1 MYLLQTF
8 VESTTSQKE
17 LNEIAD
23 FLTKLGARLL
33 IDIFFMVLL
42 IKFIYF
48 KIYKQG
54 ELFFTFFVFNL
65 VIFFMCYF
73 LNKVELSMGA
83 AFGLFAVFGMLRYR
97 TEDISI
103 KDMTYLFLVIAMG
116 LLSAVLKIEKIKFWV
131 EFAIIG
137 LVNSVV
143 IFAAWLLESNFVMK
157 RELAKVIMYE
167 NIELIKAERGDEFLA
182 DLRARTG
189 LDIHRYSIVKIDFLR
204 DMAQVKI
211 YYRDNNSNLRKGS

>member
-8 VESTTSQKE
+8 VESTASQKE

-23 FLTKLGARLL
+23 FLLKLGARLL
-33 IDIFFMVLL
+33 IDVFFMILL
-42 IKFIYF
+42 IRFIYF

-131 EFAIIG
+131 EFLIIA

-167 NIELIKAERGDEFLA
+167 NIELIKAEKGDEFLA
-182 DLRARTG
+182 DLRTRTG

-211 YYRDNNSNLRKGS
+211 YYRENNSNLRKGS

>member
-1 MYLLQTF
+1 
-8 VESTTSQKE
+8 
-17 LNEIAD
+17 
-23 FLTKLGARLL
+23 
-33 IDIFFMVLL
+33 
-42 IKFIYF
+42 
-48 KIYKQG
+48 
-54 ELFFTFFVFNL
+54 
-65 VIFFMCYF
+65 
-73 LNKVELSMGA
+73 
-83 AFGLFAVFGMLRYR
+83 
-97 TEDISI
+97 
-103 KDMTYLFLVIAMG
+103 
-116 LLSAVLKIEKIKFWV
+116 
-131 EFAIIG
+131 
-137 LVNSVV
+137 VNSVV

>member
-8 VESTTSQKE
+8 VEATTSEKE
-17 LNEIAD
+17 MNEIAD

-33 IDIFFMVLL
+33 IDMFFMFVL
-42 IKFIYF
+42 IRFIYF
-48 KIYKQG
+48 RIYKQG

-116 LLSAVLKIEKIKFWV
+116 LISAVLKIEKIKFWF
-131 EFAIIG
+131 EFLIIG
-137 LVNSVV
+137 LVNSSV
-143 IFAAWLLESNFVMK
+143 IFIAWLLESNVLMK

-167 NIELIKAERGDEFLA
+167 NIELIKAEREEEFLT
-182 DLRARTG
+182 DLRVRTG
-189 LDIHRYSIVKIDFLR
+189 LDIHRYSIVKVDFLR

-211 YYRDNNSNLRKGS
+211 YYRENNSNSRKGS

>member
-8 VESTTSQKE
+8 VEASASEKE

-23 FLTKLGARLL
+23 FLMKLGVRLVIDMTFMFLL
-33 IDIFFMVLL
+33 IR
-42 IKFIYF
+42 FIYF

-65 VIFFMCYF
+65 IIFFMCYF

-116 LLSAVLKIEKIKFWV
+116 LISAVLKIEKIKFWV
-131 EFAIIG
+131 EFLIIG
-137 LVNSVV
+137 LVNSVI
-143 IFAAWLLESNFVMK
+143 IFTAWILESNILMK

-167 NIELIKAERGDEFLA
+167 NIELIKAEREEEFLS
-182 DLRARTG
+182 DLRSRTG

-211 YYRDNNSNLRKGS
+211 YYRENNANSRKGS